1 VTRRKAVRRTA
12 VPESRL
18 TRFLTLGVMTGE
30 VVAGVIAE
38 RLRSRGATDG
48 RALIPLSART
58 AVRLAERLAH
68 LRGAAMKLGQLLSL
82 EGADLLPPE
91 VAQALAILRADA
103 HTMPLDQ
110 LRRVLGREWGH
121 GWERRFAEFD
131 YEPIAAASIGQ
142 VHRARTTDGRD
153 LALKVQ
159 YPGVARSIDSDVNN
173 VAALL
178 RLARLLP
185 MDFDIGGM
193 VAEAKRQLH
202 EEADYLAEARHLA
215 RFRRLVADEPRLL
228 VPKVHADLTT
238 VRILAMDFVAG
249 EPLDVLTAPDVRRS
263 ERDAAGRL
271 LERLMLREL
280 FEFRLMQTD
289 PNFANYLYDRA
300 TQRIV
305 LLDFGAVSAFPA
317 KLVEQYRRITAAI
330 VAGDRGR
337 VRVLATEIGYLSP
350 DDGEDVARA
359 AVDIILLVCEPLR
372 HRGAYDFGASDLP
385 TRARELGLDLAF
397 RHGLLRAP
405 PPETLFLHRKLAG
418 AYLLCARMGARVNV
432 RALVEPYLN
441 EAEN

>member
-1 VTRRKAVRRTA
+1 MSRRKHARRTA
-12 VPESRL
+12 VPENRL
-18 TRFLTLGVMTGE
+18 TRLLTLGIMTGE

-38 RLRSRGATDG
+38 RLRQRGAAG
-48 RALIPLSART
+48 GALIPLSART
-58 AVRLAERLAH
+58 ATRLAERLAH

-82 EGADLLPPE
+82 EGEDLLPTE

-103 HTMPLDQ
+103 HAMPLDQ

-121 GWERRFAEFD
+121 GWEQRFAHFD

-142 VHRARTTDGRD
+142 VHRARAADGRD

-159 YPGVARSIDSDVNN
+159 YPGVARSIDSDVDN

-185 MDFDIGGM
+185 VELDLRGM
-193 VAEAKRQLH
+193 MAEAKRQLH

-215 RFRRLVADEPRLL
+215 RYRRLVADEPALL

-238 VRILAMDFVAG
+238 KRILAMDFVAG
-249 EPLDVLTAPDVRRS
+249 EPLEVLAEPEVRQA

-280 FEFRLMQTD
+280 FEFRFMQTD

-300 TQRIV
+300 GHRIV
-305 LLDFGAVSAFPA
+305 LLDLGAVSTFPA
-317 KLVEQYRRITAAI
+317 ALVDRYRRISAAI
-330 VAGDRGR
+330 VAGDRRR
-337 VRVLATEIGYLSP
+337 VRELAIEIGYVG
-350 DDGEDVARA
+350 DGEADAAIEA
-359 AVDIILLVCEPLR
+359 AVDVIMLVCEPLR

-385 TRARELGLDLAF
+385 ARARELGLDLAF

-418 AYLLCARMGARVNV
+418 AYLLCARIGARVNV
-432 RALVEPYLN
+432 RSLIEPFLVG
-441 EAEN
+441 